1 MRLREFLFL
10 DGGHDPPSLFTETC
24 SVCLFVVCRLKLT
37 LIRGLGFSTVTDK
50 NGRVQKV
57 LIRKNANCQS
67 LFTHTE

>member
-1 MRLREFLFL
+1 MVMNIF
-10 DGGHDPPSLFTETC
+10 DYIPPPPSLLLFTETC
-24 SVCLFVVCRLKLT
+24 SDCLFVVCRLKLT

-57 LIRKNANCQS
+57 LIRKDANCQS